1 MMNINDFLEETFFPR
16 LRDKIG
22 ITEDEVEEGEM
33 YDIADYINWAVKHG
47 YKLNFY
53 LTEDDL
59 NLIEAAD

>member
-47 YKLNFY
+47 Y
-53 LTEDDL
+53 
-59 NLIEAAD
+59 